1 MKIPDE
7 MRVDTN
13 MIVPFKKRFNFQG
26 IEYDAVAQDQDGTL
40 IFLDTEAYNT
50 DADPRIQ
57 KVEIKVDGGLK

>member
-1 MKIPDE
+1 MRIPDE

-26 IEYDAVAQDQDGTL
+26 IEYDAVAQKSDGTL
-40 IFLDTEAYNT
+40 IFLDTEAYDT
-50 DADPRIQ
+50 DADVRAQ